1 MIRSIT
7 ILLALFACTSPLLAK
22 DKNKQKDLLPKFIVD
37 GRYVYV
43 TNEAGYDRLSTGTAQ
58 DYNAE
63 AMVSDQIQKWGR
75 YKVVLS
81 PQQAD
86 FIIGI
91 RVARN
96 SVIPGVKPEKRPD
109 GRTVWAPSIGNEIG
123 PSDDMLSVYPPS
135 GTHTA
140 PFWRKT
146 QKNGLRPPVAL
157 LRAFRKDVEK

>member
-1 MIRSIT
+1 MFRRIT
-7 ILLALFACTSPLLAK
+7 TLLALFACTSPLFAK
-22 DKNKQKDLLPKFIVD
+22 DKNKDQLPKFIVE
-37 GRYVYV
+37 GKYVYV

-63 AMVSDQIQKWGR
+63 AMVRDQIQKWGR
-75 YKVVLS
+75 YQVVLS

-96 SVIPGVKPEKRPD
+96 SVIGAKPTKRPD
-109 GRTVWAPSIGNEIG
+109 GSTVWVPSIGNDIG
-123 PSDDMLSVYPPS
+123 PADDMLSVYSPS
-135 GTHTA
+135 GTNSS

-146 QKNGLRPPVAL
+146 KKNGLRPPVAL
-157 LRAFRKDVEK
+157 LQAFRKDVEK

>member
-7 ILLALFACTSPLLAK
+7 ILLALFACASPLLAK

-75 YKVVLS
+75 YQVVFS

-91 RVARN
+91 RVAR
-96 SVIPGVKPEKRPD
+96 SSDPGIRPTKRPN
-109 GRTVWAPSIGNEIG
+109 GSTVWVPSFGAELG
-123 PSDDMLSVYPPS
+123 PSEDMLSVYSPS
-135 GTHTA
+135 GTHSA

-157 LRAFRKDVEK
+157 LQAFRKDVEK

>member
-22 DKNKQKDLLPKFIVD
+22 DKNKQKDPLPKFIVD

-91 RVARN
+91 RVER
-96 SVIPGVKPEKRPD
+96 SSDPGIRPTKRPN
-109 GRTVWAPSIGNEIG
+109 GSTVWVPSFGAELG
-123 PSDDMLSVYPPS
+123 PSEDMLSVYSPS
-135 GTHTA
+135 GTHSA

-157 LRAFRKDVEK
+157 LQAFRKDVEK